1 MLKQRP
7 REGKK
12 ILSHIEGTATNI
24 EHDTQKSSSY
34 SVSQLQIE
42 YKGNLKTYIAI
53 KSYNLDYKV
62 KRVHRK
68 CAAYVN
74 PIC

>member
-42 YKGNLKTYIAI
+42 YKGNLKLISLSSLTILII
-53 KSYNLDYKV
+53 K
-62 KRVHRK
+62 
-68 CAAYVN
+68 
-74 PIC
+74 

>member
-12 ILSHIEGTATNI
+12 ILPHIEGTAANI

-42 YKGNLKTYIAI
+42 YKGNLKLISLSSLTILII
-53 KSYNLDYKV
+53 K
-62 KRVHRK
+62 RK
-68 CAAYVN
+68 ECIVN
-74 PIC
+74 AQPM